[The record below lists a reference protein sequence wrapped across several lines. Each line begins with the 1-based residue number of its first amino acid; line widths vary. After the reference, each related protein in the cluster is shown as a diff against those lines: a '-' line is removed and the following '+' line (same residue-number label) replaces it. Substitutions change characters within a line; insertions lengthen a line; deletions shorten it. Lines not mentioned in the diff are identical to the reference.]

1 MKTGIEIA
9 NNFTYLYKNLDYM
22 KDHDNFDLFEKI
34 TKKSS
39 PLFVKGGD
47 IISRNPLVAGYH
59 EIDTEELIR
68 TYRGNGYSDF

>member
-34 TKKSS
+34 TKNITKPFPRKTS
-39 PLFVKGGD
+39 G
-47 IISRNPLVAGYH
+47 
-59 EIDTEELIR
+59 
-68 TYRGNGYSDF
+68 

>member
-34 TKKSS
+34 YHPKTSDNFLKS
-39 PLFVKGGD
+39 
-47 IISRNPLVAGYH
+47 
-59 EIDTEELIR
+59 LI
-68 TYRGNGYSDF
+68 